1 MCYSDDYQ
9 DIPEDNYKNILA
21 QEIWEAVLKTTRQN
35 AEIASTRS
43 SPPSVESGAAS
54 TSTGYLLPTA
64 CACQGDVNKS
74 RCPIH
79 NIAGSQT
86 QGDDTVYVNL
96 KYPPSNIHPSIDDSE
111 IRPSIQPR
119 KIAGSQP
126 QRLAYENVAINQST
140 IHPSIEPKVLRPSID
155 DSESC
160 PSIQPRNIRPS
171 KEDGH
176 IRPSKAPKPQV
187 TSPATLQTNK
197 LTELQK
203 KLESAWKTMRN
214 MTSNSKIYENQEAI
228 DMQLRRKYKGRK
240 HKATPDVTISE
251 EVSALARTSTPQST
265 RPQNQ
270 YADQPQHNMYK
281 HPADVSRHKGT
292 TDDAPIKDN
301 KGRRNRIKSIINRLN
316 KDTQVEERPVKID
329 VIDGN
334 VTSHPLDII

>member
-9 DIPEDNYKNILA
+9 DIPEDNYENILA

-43 SPPSVESGAAS
+43 SPPSVENGAAS

-86 QGDDTVYVNL
+86 QGHDTVYVNV
-96 KYPPSNIHPSIDDSE
+96 KY
-111 IRPSIQPR
+111 
-119 KIAGSQP
+119 
-126 QRLAYENVAINQST
+126 
-140 IHPSIEPKVLRPSID
+140 
-155 DSESC
+155 
-160 PSIQPRNIRPS
+160 
-171 KEDGH
+171 
-176 IRPSKAPKPQV
+176 PSKAPKPQV
-187 TSPATLQTNK
+187 TSPATSQTNK

-214 MTSNSKIYENQEAI
+214 MTSNSKIYENQEEI
-228 DMQLRRKYKGRK
+228 DMQLRKKYKGRK

-281 HPADVSRHKGT
+281 NPADVSRHKET

-301 KGRRNRIKSIINRLN
+301 KGRRNKIRSIINRLN
-316 KDTQVEERPVKID
+316 KDTKVEERPVKID